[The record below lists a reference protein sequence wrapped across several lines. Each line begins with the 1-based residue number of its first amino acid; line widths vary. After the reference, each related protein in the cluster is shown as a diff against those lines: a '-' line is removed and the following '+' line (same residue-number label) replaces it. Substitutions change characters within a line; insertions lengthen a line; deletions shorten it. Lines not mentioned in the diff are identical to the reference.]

1 MKTRI
6 LQILRNRPDY
16 ISGQELCESIGV
28 SRTAVWKIINKLKEE
43 GYQIEAVQNRGYHM
57 VSCPDVVT
65 ESEIASRL
73 STKWAGRKILY
84 FNEIDST
91 NNQAKREAENGAIHG
106 TLLVTDSQSAGKGR
120 RGRSWSSPKG
130 TGVFMSLIL
139 KPELHPEY
147 ASMLTLVVAL
157 ATAEALE
164 EVTGLSPMIKWPN
177 DIVVNKKKVVGILTE
192 MSTEMESI
200 HYVVTG
206 IGINVN
212 MDRLPE
218 EISETATSLRI
229 ELGKLIN
236 RAALIEAFLRYFE
249 EYYGKFEENKDLSSL
264 MEAYNQKLVNKGNEV
279 KVLDP
284 AGEYVGKALGINK
297 NGGLLVERENGIE
310 IITSGEVSVRGVYGY
325 V

>member
-6 LQILRNRPDY
+6 LKILRNYPDY

-57 VSCPDVVT
+57 VSCPDIVT
-65 ESEIASRL
+65 ESEIVSRL
-73 STKWAGRKILY
+73 SKKWAGKKILY
-84 FNEIDST
+84 FNEVDST
-91 NNQAKREAENGAIHG
+91 NNQAKREAENGAAHG
-106 TLLVTDSQSAGKGR
+106 TLVVADSQSAGKGR
-120 RGRSWSSPKG
+120 RGRSWSSPVG

-157 ATAEALE
+157 ATARALE
-164 EVTGLSPMIKWPN
+164 EITGLSAMIKWPN

-200 HYVVTG
+200 HYVVAG
-206 IGINVN
+206 VGINVN
-212 MDRLPE
+212 MDKLPE
-218 EISETATSLRI
+218 EINKTATSLRI
-229 ELGKLIN
+229 ELGKPTN
-236 RAALIEAFLRYFE
+236 RAVLIEAFLRYFE
-249 EYYGKFEENKDLSSL
+249 EYYEKFERDKDLSNL
-264 MEAYNQKLVNKGNEV
+264 MVPYNERLINKGNMV
-279 KVLDP
+279 KIL
-284 AGEYVGKALGINK
+284 GTNEEYVGKALGINK
-297 NGGLLVERENGIE
+297 RGGLLVERENGIE
-310 IITSGEVSVRGVYGY
+310 MITSGEVSVRGVYGY